1 MSVWLAAHGCS
12 NAAPVTS
19 QVPSG
24 VVPAKLAVSAPEGAE
39 IHVDGVLVGS
49 APLATEIL
57 ADPGP
62 HEVGVVLDGHT
73 PSLERVSLERG
84 KTRSI
89 EVELETTGQRKAAW
103 VLIAVGGA
111 GVAASIVLGALA
123 VVEQR
128 KADDLV
134 RGPNVAQFADQL
146 SEYTDTVDAR
156 DRYRVGSGVAAGAGV
171 GLFVAGA
178 LLYAFDA
185 ATLPAGAK
193 GERSGWVVLPLLGP
207 SEIGLLPTF
216 HAQW

>member
-1 MSVWLAAHGCS
+1 
-12 NAAPVTS
+12 
-19 QVPSG
+19 
-24 VVPAKLAVSAPEGAE
+24 
-39 IHVDGVLVGS
+39 VLVGS

-156 DRYRVGSGVAAGAGV
+156 DRNRVAPASPPARGRAVRSGGA
-171 GLFVAGA
+171 F
-178 LLYAFDA
+178 AFDA

-216 HAQW
+216 HTQW